1 VTRARNER
9 QTSGADS
16 IFGALGM
23 SDSRVFGATSS
34 NSAFADAN
42 AQGGSR
48 SGPDS
53 AFMARQAWRL
63 VTRDDFSLHRIFTTY
78 RAARPALGFALLAAQ
93 LVAVYLNVASGWQV
107 WLPVVLCALYAAESL
122 ALWAMPN
129 LLGAVKERVRRRYVF
144 ATIGVD
150 VVVFSLLRWADP
162 SSNLNHAAL
171 LVLPVLMAGV
181 LLKRLYALALA
192 AAVSITLL
200 VMTAL
205 DLWHGRGGD
214 WSTALSQTG
223 LAGIG
228 LFVVALL
235 AEQMAQR
242 LVREERTARE
252 SFELARQQAQLNRL
266 VIDEMTDG
274 VIVVDQRNRV
284 RIANPAARLL
294 LAPDGDCPRV
304 PFSLLSRPGWNR
316 LAAAIEGAFET
327 GFWPDNGLDLTLSDG
342 PQRKRTVRTRARFT
356 VGGRPLGG
364 ARTTEDGEVL
374 GVLFLEDYR
383 IAQARSRQERLAAM
397 GKMSAGVAHE
407 FRNPL
412 AAVTQANALLQ
423 EDDLRPDQA
432 KLVRIMTDNLARLK
446 RIVDDVM
453 EVAPGGAATSEEID
467 ARAQVL
473 AICGEW
479 ARTVGLS
486 DDDGRLRRTVPLTAV
501 PVLFDPEHLR
511 RVLVNLLDNALRY
524 ASQAPGAITVSLEA
538 LDGPFARLAVAS
550 DGEAVAPEVESHLFE
565 PFHSTRS
572 RGTGLGLYIC
582 RELCARHGASIDYSR
597 RETGPHANV
606 FQMVMR
612 RPAVAGQSPVVTAPE
627 AA

>member
-1 VTRARNER
+1 M
-9 QTSGADS
+9 TSRDPSRHGGNTDS

-23 SDSRVFGATSS
+23 TDSRVFGATSS
-34 NSAFADAN
+34 SSSFADGTAR
-42 AQGGSR
+42 A
-48 SGPDS
+48 GPDS

-63 VTRDDFSLHRIFTTY
+63 VTRDDFSLHRIFMTY
-78 RAARPALGFALLAAQ
+78 RAARPALGLALLAAQ
-93 LVAVYLNVASGWQV
+93 LVAVYLNVSSGWQV
-107 WLPVVLCALYAAESL
+107 WLPVVLCALYATEAL

-129 LLGAVKERVRRRYVF
+129 LLGAVRERVRRRYVV

-150 VVVFSLLRWADP
+150 VVVFSLLRWVDP
-162 SSNLNHAAL
+162 GSNLNHAAL

-200 VMTAL
+200 AMTAF
-205 DLWHGRGGD
+205 DLLHGRNSGD
-214 WSTALSQTG
+214 WGGALSQTG

-327 GFWPDNGLDLTLSDG
+327 GFWPDTGLDLTLSDG

-356 VGGRPLGG
+356 VGGRPLAG
-364 ARTTEDGEVL
+364 AQTTDDGEVL

-383 IAQARSRQERLAAM
+383 LAQARSRQERLAAM

-423 EDDLRPDQA
+423 EDALRPDQA

-467 ARAQVL
+467 ARAHVL
-473 AICGEW
+473 AICGDW
-479 ARTVGLS
+479 ARTVGLNE
-486 DDDGRLRRTVPLTAV
+486 DDGRLRRSVPLTAV

-524 ASQAPGAITVSLEA
+524 ASQAPGAITVTLET
-538 LDGPFARLAVAS
+538 LDSPFARLAVAS

-597 RETGPHANV
+597 RDSGPHANV

-612 RPAVAGQSPVVTAPE
+612 RPAMAGQSPVPTAPE